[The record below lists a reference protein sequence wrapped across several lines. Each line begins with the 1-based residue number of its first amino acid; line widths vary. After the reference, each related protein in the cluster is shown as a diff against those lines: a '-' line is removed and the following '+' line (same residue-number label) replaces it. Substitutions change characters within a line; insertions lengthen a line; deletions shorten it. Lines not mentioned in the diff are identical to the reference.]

1 MVMQIG
7 FVIEGQ
13 TDDQL
18 PECIFGCV
26 EVNKPS
32 ADRVG
37 KDFVAPKSQLP
48 NKSKEINK

>member
-7 FVIEGQ
+7 LVIEGQ

-26 EVNKPS
+26 EVNRPS
-32 ADRVG
+32 AERVG
-37 KDFVAPKSQLP
+37 KDFVASKSQP
-48 NKSKEINK
+48 VNRK